1 MRLAPGTAPVDL
13 SCPLPGRFWLRNID
27 AACFI
32 CEPARNGPNHGGD
45 NMTIARIVAMA
56 VVVCAATGMT
66 TQAEAAKRKA
76 AGPAMLEGCP
86 YWVSVCGIVMGSDSN
101 TYVLSG
107 ALVPSVPLY
116 TPVTVRGRK
125 TGNNNFCGGTQFEV
139 KAVGRSQKSCVWR

>member
-86 YWVSVCGIVMGSDSN
+86 YWVSVCGIVMGSGSN

>member
-1 MRLAPGTAPVDL
+1 MG
-13 SCPLPGRFWLRNID
+13 N
-27 AACFI
+27 
-32 CEPARNGPNHGGD
+32 
-45 NMTIARIVAMA
+45 NMTIARIVAIA
-56 VVVCAATGMT
+56 AVVCAATGMT

-76 AGPAMLEGCP
+76 AGSTKLEGCP
-86 YWVSVCGIVMGSDSN
+86 YWVPVCGIVMGFGPD

-116 TPVTVRGRK
+116 TPVTVSGRK